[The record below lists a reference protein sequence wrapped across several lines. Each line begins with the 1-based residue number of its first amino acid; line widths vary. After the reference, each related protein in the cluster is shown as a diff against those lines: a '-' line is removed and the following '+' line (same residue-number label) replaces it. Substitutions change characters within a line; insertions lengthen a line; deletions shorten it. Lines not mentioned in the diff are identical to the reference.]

1 MKKALVLVFVMLS
14 QLSLAQTHHH
24 HHEGRYAHLP
34 IDGRRALH
42 GMVLFG
48 SGPYFLEHIP
58 MLTPPH
64 DFQIV
69 TEVVLKDKNGKKL
82 KFDFSNEG
90 FTLKPI
96 SHFSL
101 NDYIAGRF
109 QKFSG
114 AIYKG
119 NFETTGQIIRGFE
132 NITVEMKS
140 NLFVSQLPNGPS
152 RVQTLHFSDGKNT
165 FETNFIK
172 KDSNFQS
179 IRNVELQKDIWCVKG
194 PDFIDPC

>member
-1 MKKALVLVFVMLS
+1 MNSTVLAILLLVSPLT
-14 QLSLAQTHHH
+14 LAQTHH

-64 DFQIV
+64 DFQIL
-69 TEVVLKDKNGKKL
+69 TEVVLKDKNGTKL
-82 KFDFSNEG
+82 KFNFSNEG
-90 FTLKPI
+90 FTLKPT

-101 NDYIAGRF
+101 NDYIAGKL
-109 QKFSG
+109 QKFNGS
-114 AIYKG
+114 IFKG
-119 NFETTGQIIRGFE
+119 NFETNGQLMRGFE
-132 NITVEMKS
+132 NITVEVKS
-140 NLFVSQLPNGPS
+140 NRFVSQLPRGPS
-152 RVQTLHFSDGKNT
+152 RVQDLIFSDGKNT
-165 FETNFIK
+165 FKLNFIRN
-172 KDSNFQS
+172 DSNFQS
-179 IRNVELQKDIWCVKG
+179 ISNIEARKVLWCVKG